1 MKKFATLFILLF
13 GTLQFVGAQ
22 TTEGH
27 ITYKI
32 ELSSDNPEM
41 QMISAMANGSTMDL
55 YFNKAKSRSE
65 MKVGVFM
72 NTTTI
77 MDLDTKKMLT
87 LTSGMMGKNAILGT
101 VPENDE
107 QTKAEQDSSKL
118 KVTLT
123 SETKEIIGLKA
134 KKAIIATEDGKTVD
148 FWYTDDIKVD
158 LKGQAMVKKTGIPG
172 VLLEM
177 VVDQGGFKMNF
188 TAIAYESKLPKN
200 NQLFSMEVPE
210 GYTVREGEELMKM
223 MMPMFG
229 Q

>member
-1 MKKFATLFILLF
+1 MKKIASFLILLF
-13 GTLQFVGAQ
+13 GTLQFIGAQ

-27 ITYKI
+27 ISYKI

-41 QMISAMANGSTMDL
+41 QMISAMANGSTMDI

-65 MKVGVFM
+65 MKVGAFM

-101 VPENDE
+101 VPENNE
-107 QTKAEQDSSKL
+107 TTKADQDSSKL

-134 KKAIIATEDGKTVD
+134 KKAIVSIEDGKTAD

-158 LKGQAMVKKTGIPG
+158 LKGQAMVNKSGIPG
-172 VLLEM
+172 ILLEM
-177 VVDQGGFKMNF
+177 VIDQGGFKMNF
-188 TAIAYESKLPKN
+188 TAVAYESKLPKK
-200 NQLFSMEVPE
+200 NQLFDMEVPE
-210 GYTVREGEELMKM
+210 GYTVREGEDMLKM